1 MDVRNPIITSML
13 DGDLYKINMGSV
25 VFHLFPRAIVEY
37 TFFNRGKTE
46 FPKGFAEALIS
57 QVNLLAN
64 VALTDDEAEWLKK
77 IPYMRPTYV
86 EWLKGYRMNPKEVT
100 ITQVNGYLC
109 IKIRGPWYRT
119 IYWEVKL
126 MAIISELYFI
136 MTGQTPDTEWEQRIE
151 NKGVLLQ
158 TEGCHWI
165 DFGTRRRFSKAVQ
178 EAVCRQMRMLNG
190 FLGTSNPYF
199 AFKYKLTPNGTYAHE
214 CVMAMSALYGVR
226 MADKM
231 WRKSWSEHFEGD
243 VGVSLTDT
251 FTTDFF
257 LRQFDK
263 YDAHLYD
270 GLRQDSG
277 VPYDWADNK
286 VLPFYSRMRINPIGK
301 RLVFSDSLGVAP
313 KNELMA
319 GKNYNYVRID
329 HTYRKVAQPVGGI
342 GTNFT
347 NDVGV
352 KPLNMV
358 IKLTAADFG
367 QGMVNVVKLSDDK
380 GKHTGDANAIARALQ
395 EIGA

>member
-1 MDVRNPIITSML
+1 MMNHPIITSMI
-13 DGDLYKINMGSV
+13 DDDLYKINMGSV
-25 VFHLFPRAIVEY
+25 VFHMFPRAIVEY
-37 TFFNRGKTE
+37 TFFNRGKTQ
-46 FPKGFAEALIS
+46 FPEGFD
-57 QVNLLAN
+57 
-64 VALTDDEAEWLKK
+64 VALRLQIAMLSGVQLTDSEAEYLKK

-86 EWLKGYRMNPKEVT
+86 EWLKGYRMDPREVT
-100 ITQVNGYLC
+100 VIQEGGDLR

-136 MTGQTPDTEWEQRIE
+136 MTGQEPDTEWEQRIE
-151 NKGVLLQ
+151 NKAVLLQ

-165 DFGTRRRFSKAVQ
+165 DFGTRRRFSKRIQ
-178 EAVCRQMRMLNG
+178 EAVVRQMRMLNG
-190 FLGTSNPYF
+190 FLGTSNPHF
-199 AFKYKLTPNGTYAHE
+199 AHKYGVTAHGTYAHE
-214 CVMAMSALYGVR
+214 CIMAMSALYGVR

-231 WRKSWSEHFEGD
+231 WRKAWAEHFDGD

-257 LRQFDK
+257 LRQFEK

-286 VLPFYSRMRINPIGK
+286 VLPFYARMRINPIGK

-313 KNELMA
+313 KDQLMA
-319 GKNYNYVRID
+319 GKNFNYVAID
-329 HTYRKVAQPVGGI
+329 HKYRKVAQPVGGI

-347 NDVGV
+347 NDVGCR
-352 KPLNMV
+352 PLNMV
-358 IKLTAADFG
+358 IKLTSADFG
-367 QGMVNVVKLSDDK
+367 FGPVNVVKLSDDD
-380 GKHTGDANAIARALQ
+380 GKHTGDSAAILRATQ
-395 EIGA
+395 EIKV